1 MSMAKLKVSER
12 PKKYGKYPK
21 WLYCT
26 HCGAWIKA
34 VDVKND
40 VKGNPICPRCSRRL
54 RLRPKYFG
62 RGRNND

>member
-1 MSMAKLKVSER
+1 MSMAKLKVS

-26 HCGAWIKA
+26 HCGVWIPSDW
-34 VDVKND
+34 VIEYD

-54 RLRPKYFG
+54 RIRPKYYG
-62 RGRNND
+62 RRRNND